1 MISVKKM
8 RFLDIGKIF
17 SILLLASV
25 LGPPGAGAQTNWQER
40 WDKAVAAAKKEGVVV
55 VTGPPFAQTR
65 QELEQA
71 FTKRFGFKL
80 EYIGV
85 EGAEAVTRVEREAVA
100 GRLSVDA
107 MLGGNTEL
115 LNLYR
120 AGRLAPVKDKLVLP
134 EVLDPKNWRDG
145 KLKFND
151 PEGQYFLQT
160 IEFIPADL
168 VINTSLVK
176 AQGITSWKD
185 LLKPEYQGKIATYD
199 PRGAGQGT
207 AVAAYLLELFG
218 PDFVKQLYLGQKL
231 TYTRDRR
238 QLADWVSRGT
248 YPIALGVTPPELIQA
263 QKLGL
268 PVERVFPKDGPGGL
282 TGSNGVMKLVRNGPH
297 PNAAA
302 VFLNWFAGKEAQE
315 IFQRTSTQLSRR
327 ADIGM
332 AGIPQYFLPKEGIT
346 YSDKYTHEYTLE
358 FLPKARKILGEVL
371 GR

>member
-1 MISVKKM
+1 MRSVKKKGA
-8 RFLDIGKIF
+8 IGSGKIF
-17 SILLLASV
+17 LILILASV
-25 LGPPGAGAQTNWQER
+25 LEPAAAGAQTNWQER
-40 WDKAVAAAKKEGVVV
+40 WDQVVALAKKEGVVV

-71 FTKRFGFKL
+71 FAKRFGFKL

-100 GRLSVDA
+100 GRPSIDT

-115 LNLYR
+115 LNLFP
-120 AGRLAPVKDKLVLP
+120 AGRLAPVKDKFLLP
-134 EVLDPKNWRDG
+134 EVLDSSKWRNG

-151 PEGQYFLQT
+151 PEAQYFFQT

-168 VINTSLVK
+168 VVNTSVVK
-176 AQGITSWKD
+176 AESITSWKD

-207 AVAAYLLELFG
+207 AVAAYVLELFG
-218 PDFVKQLYLGQKL
+218 PEFVKQLYVGQKL
-231 TYTRDRR
+231 IYTRDRR

-248 YPIALGVTPPELIQA
+248 HPIALGVTPPELIQA

-282 TGSNGVMKLVRNGPH
+282 SGSNGVMKLVKNPPH
-297 PNAAA
+297 PNAAV
-302 VFLNWFAGKEAQE
+302 VFLNWFPGMEAQE

-327 ADIGM
+327 TDIGM
-332 AGIPQYFLPKEGIT
+332 AGIPQYFLPKEGIQ
-346 YSDKYTHEYTLE
+346 YGDKYTYEYTVE
-358 FLPKARKILGEVL
+358 FLPKARKILGDLL